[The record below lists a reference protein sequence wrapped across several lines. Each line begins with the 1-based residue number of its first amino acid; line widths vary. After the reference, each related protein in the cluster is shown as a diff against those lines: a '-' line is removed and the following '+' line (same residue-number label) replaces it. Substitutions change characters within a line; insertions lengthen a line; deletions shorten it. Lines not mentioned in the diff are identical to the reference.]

1 MSVGI
6 VNPNELAAQH
16 PVDPGNPFI
25 LGGPRAP
32 VTCVATP
39 ASDGE
44 GVCVLVT
51 FRAGGAT
58 FSMRISREHAAAFGQ
73 YLIDQA
79 AAASPLHVATGLAVP
94 VAGR

>member
-6 VNPNELAAQH
+6 VNPNELAGQH

-44 GVCVLVT
+44 GVCVLIT
-51 FRAGGAT
+51 FRSGGAT
-58 FSMRISREHAAAFGQ
+58 FSMRVSREHADQFGK
-73 YLIDQA
+73 YLVAQA
-79 AAASPLHVATGLAVP
+79 AAASPLHVASGLAVP
-94 VAGR
+94 AAGR